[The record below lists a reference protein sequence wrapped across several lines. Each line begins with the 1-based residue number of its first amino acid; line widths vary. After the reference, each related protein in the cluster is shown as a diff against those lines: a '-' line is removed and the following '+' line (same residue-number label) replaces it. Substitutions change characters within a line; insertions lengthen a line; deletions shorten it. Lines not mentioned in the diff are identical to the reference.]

1 MTHNER
7 LALISV
13 IGRLVVTV
21 ALIGIGGKLALSSDN
36 GAQKAGIGL
45 LGVVAGYWLK

>member
-1 MTHNER
+1 MTHHER
-7 LALISV
+7 LELISALGRLAVTAALIA
-13 IGRLVVTV
+13 IG
-21 ALIGIGGKLALSSDN
+21 AKLALSADN